1 MAIARR
7 RVIAGG
13 EVQGVGFRMN
23 ARAVA
28 IRLGLSGFARNLPD
42 GRVEVEFE
50 GQNDAVDEFLDWLGH
65 GPRYATVE
73 SMEVAE
79 LEPTGAGG
87 FDVS

>member
-7 RVIAGG
+7 RVTVGG

-28 IRLGLSGFARNLPD
+28 LRLGLSGFARNLPD
-42 GRVEVEFE
+42 ERVEVEFE
-50 GQNDAVDEFLDWLGH
+50 GPDDAVDEFIRWLSH
-65 GPRYATVE
+65 GPRYAKVE
-73 SMEVAE
+73 SIEVAE
-79 LEPTGAGG
+79 REPTGASG

>member
-1 MAIARR
+1 MPIARR
-7 RVIAGG
+7 RVVVGG

-50 GQNDAVDEFLDWLGH
+50 GPDDAVDEFIRWLGH
-65 GPRYATVE
+65 GPRYASVE
-73 SMEVAE
+73 SIEVAE
-79 LEPTGAGG
+79 VEPTGDRG
-87 FDVS
+87 FDVH